1 MYLWKINMIDGK
13 SYIIKSEISDVT
25 SFLENLFNRADVTTY
40 PLGEYLPNEQ
50 FTATDVAIVSK
61 KVASIEYQSK
71 QID

>member
-25 SFLENLFNRADVTTY
+25 SFLENLFNGADITTY

-61 KVASIEYQSK
+61 KIVLIEYQTEVVN
-71 QID
+71 

>member
-25 SFLENLFNRADVTTY
+25 SFLENLFNEADVTTY
-40 PLGEYLPNEQ
+40 PLSGYLSNEQ
-50 FTATDVAIVSK
+50 FIATDVAIVSK
-61 KVASIEYQSK
+61 TVASIAYQSK

>member
-40 PLGEYLPNEQ
+40 SLGEYLPNEQ

-61 KVASIEYQSK
+61 KVAFIEYQSK

>member
-1 MYLWKINMIDGK
+1 MIDGK

-40 PLGEYLPNEQ
+40 PLGEYLSNEQ
-50 FTATDVAIVSK
+50 FIATDVAIVSK

-71 QID
+71 QIN

>member
-25 SFLENLFNRADVTTY
+25 SFLENLFNGADITTY

-61 KVASIEYQSK
+61 KVASIEYQTK